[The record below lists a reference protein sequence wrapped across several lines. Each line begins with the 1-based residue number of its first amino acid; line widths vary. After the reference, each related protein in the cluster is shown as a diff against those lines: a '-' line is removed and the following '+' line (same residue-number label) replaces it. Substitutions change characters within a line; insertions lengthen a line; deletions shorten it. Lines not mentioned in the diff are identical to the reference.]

1 MVIHYPVIFCGRYN
15 IEYQNVWL
23 MSIIIQKMFSP
34 ELQGFVN
41 NQLKEEVYLV
51 KKEEVSK
58 TDFILHKA
66 I

>member
-23 MSIIIQKMFSP
+23 LSIIIHKTFSP

-41 NQLKEEVYLV
+41 NQVKEEVYLV

-58 TDFILHKA
+58 KDFILHKA